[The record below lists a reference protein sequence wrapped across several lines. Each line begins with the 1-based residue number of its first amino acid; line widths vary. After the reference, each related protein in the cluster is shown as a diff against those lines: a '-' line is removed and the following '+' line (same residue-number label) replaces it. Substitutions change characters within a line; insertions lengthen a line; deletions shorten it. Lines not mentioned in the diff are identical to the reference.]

1 MGQTNQRALHAS
13 DKDRHHRSST
23 LIQPR
28 SRSSRNIKIYYK
40 GETKEIPIEDS
51 SLTCGWLL
59 SEAIRLFPDVFPIV
73 GLRSLLRA
81 DVIDVWLHEFERSIS
96 IIRDATVLSPIIGQQ
111 IPKNI
116 CLAWFEPLCVI
127 GKGGFSMVYL
137 VRKRDN
143 GYLYA
148 MKVMQ
153 KSHILKENKVKH
165 VASECSIMKKIQHP
179 FIISLHWAF
188 QTVNFI

>member
-1 MGQTNQRALHAS
+1 MGQTNQPAFHVS
-13 DKDRHHRSST
+13 KKDHHRSST

-28 SRSSRNIKIYYK
+28 SRSSKTIKIYYK
-40 GETKEIPIEDS
+40 GETKEILIEDN

-59 SEAIRLFPDVFPIV
+59 SEAIRLFPDVSPIV
-73 GLRSLLRA
+73 GLKSLLRA
-81 DVIDVWLHEFERSIS
+81 DVIDVWLHEFERGIN

-116 CLAWFEPLCVI
+116 SLAWFEPLCVI